1 MVASAWQSG
10 RGGYGRIDVG
20 NFDFVMPDG
29 RKGLRVCAW
38 VDRDWDWNGCWF
50 SDIGRKGGGE
60 QEMSDF
66 PKAYVLL
73 QRKNRQIVIIDNAT
87 HIGKKKVEREISEGS
102 KYVGRIVDTPLSSSQ
117 LRGGFSTYERE
128 RREELQDKIW
138 KAIEDLQ

>member
-1 MVASAWQSG
+1 M
-10 RGGYGRIDVG
+10 
-20 NFDFVMPDG
+20 
-29 RKGLRVCAW
+29 K
-38 VDRDWDWNGCWF
+38 
-50 SDIGRKGGGE
+50 GE
-60 QEMSDF
+60 QKMSDF
-66 PKAYVLL
+66 LKAYVLL

-102 KYVGRIVDTPLSSSQ
+102 KFVGRIVDTPLSSSQ